1 MARPQRRK
9 MTFGLV
15 LAIVTALSG
24 LGLLVLSG
32 WFIAA
37 SAVAGATAASAP
49 AFSFAGPL
57 AGIRGFAVLRIGAR
71 YTERLVTHDATFR
84 FLAGLR
90 VWLFRAAIPLAP
102 ARLEEQR
109 GGDLLNRMTADVDS
123 LDAIY
128 LRVIV
133 PSVAAVVAVL
143 LIGGVLLWLDPP
155 AAVIVVALALLVGIV
170 LPLVMRRISAPA
182 GQAIAAATA
191 RLRTRIVEGVQGLA
205 ELKVYQADGRH
216 AEAVLAENETLMAA
230 QRHMARLSG
239 VSTALSGLAGQLGAA
254 AILALGVA
262 GVAAGVLPGPAV
274 VLMMVGAMALS
285 DALVPLP
292 LAFQNL
298 SCARAAARR
307 LLDFAG
313 LAPLVRDPEAP
324 APAPSSNALALSGVS
339 YRYRAGGRLAVQDI
353 DLVLSEG
360 QRVAVFGPSGS
371 GKSTLAALILRF
383 RDPDAG
389 IVTLGG
395 TDLRHLAQAEIWRR
409 IAYLSQR
416 SQIFAGTIRDN
427 LLIGAAAADDAGLA
441 EAIEAAGLTGWIAT
455 LPRGLDTWV
464 GEAGVQVSGGQARR
478 MALARCVLKDA
489 PILVL
494 DEPTEGLDRDTEAQ
508 IIDALAR
515 VTAGRTT
522 VVITHRPALLRL
534 ADSAVLMAAGR
545 IAVQG
550 VPADVLDAASPARP
564 KCHAAPRLR
573 SGWTPDVLDN
583 IGPLQATDG
592 RFKGHARPRS
602 RPKNAPAG
610 SGRHGLNLGVTQSR
624 AASDGATHRRAAA
637 GPTMGRQRDES

>member
-1 MARPQRRK
+1 MNRRDRPLLAILRLARPQRRK
-9 MTFGLV
+9 MALGLL
-15 LAIVTALSG
+15 LAVVTALAG

-37 SAVAGATAASAP
+37 SAVAGAAAATAVAFNFASP
-49 AFSFAGPL
+49 S
-57 AGIRGFAVLRIGAR
+57 AGIRGLAVLRTGSR
-71 YTERLVTHDATFR
+71 YAERLVTHDATFR

-123 LDAIY
+123 LDAVY

-133 PSVAAVVAVL
+133 PAVVAVVAVL
-143 LIGGVLLWLDPP
+143 LVGGVLLWLDPT
-155 AAVIVVALALLVGIV
+155 AAAIVVALALLVGLA
-170 LPLVMRRISAPA
+170 LPWAMGRIGAPA
-182 GQAIAAATA
+182 GRAIALATA

-205 ELKVYQADGRH
+205 ELKVYQADSRH
-216 AEAVLAENETLMAA
+216 AEAVLAENEELMAA
-230 QRHMARLSG
+230 QRRMARLSG
-239 VSTALSGLAGQLGAA
+239 VSTALSGLAGQLAA
-254 AILALGVA
+254 LAILALGVA
-262 GVAAGVLPGPAV
+262 GVAAGALPGPAV
-274 VLMMVGAMALS
+274 ALMMLGALALF

-298 SCARAAARR
+298 GRTRAAARR

-324 APAPSSNALALSGVS
+324 APAPAGNTITLSGVS
-339 YRYRAGGRLAVQDI
+339 YRYRAGDRPAVHDI
-353 DLVLSEG
+353 DLELPEG
-360 QRVAVFGPSGS
+360 QRLALVGPSGS

-389 IVTLGG
+389 TVALGG
-395 TDLRHLAQAEIWRR
+395 VELRRLPQAEIWRR

-427 LLIGAAAADDAGLA
+427 LLIGDPEAGDDRLAAAVD
-441 EAIEAAGLTGWIAT
+441 AAGLGAWVAA

-478 MALARCVLKDA
+478 IALARCILKDA

-494 DEPTEGLDRDTEAQ
+494 DEPTEGLDADTEAQ
-508 IIDALAR
+508 IIDALER
-515 VTAGRTT
+515 LTAGRTT
-522 VVITHRPALLRL
+522 LVITHRPALLRL
-534 ADSAVLMAAGR
+534 ADSAVLMAEGR

-550 VPADVLDAASPARP
+550 VPADILDAALPGRP
-564 KCHAAPRLR
+564 KRHAA
-573 SGWTPDVLDN
+573 V
-583 IGPLQATDG
+583 
-592 RFKGHARPRS
+592 
-602 RPKNAPAG
+602 
-610 SGRHGLNLGVTQSR
+610 
-624 AASDGATHRRAAA
+624 
-637 GPTMGRQRDES
+637 

>member
-1 MARPQRRK
+1 MDRRTDRPLLAILRLARPQRRK
-9 MTFGLV
+9 MAFGLL
-15 LAIVTALSG
+15 LAVVTALSG
-24 LGLLVLSG
+24 LSLLVLSG

-37 SAVAGATAASAP
+37 SAVAGAVAATAIAFNFASP
-49 AFSFAGPL
+49 S
-57 AGIRGFAVLRIGAR
+57 AGIRGLAVLRTGSR
-71 YTERLVTHDATFR
+71 YAERLVTHDATFR

-133 PSVAAVVAVL
+133 PAVVAVL
-143 LIGGVLLWLDPP
+143 AVLLVGGVLLWLDP
-155 AAVIVVALALLVGIV
+155 AAAAIVVALALLVGLV
-170 LPLVMRRISAPA
+170 LPWAMQRIGAPA
-182 GQAIAAATA
+182 GKAIALATA

-239 VSTALSGLAGQLGAA
+239 VSTALSGLAGHLAA
-254 AILALGVA
+254 LAILALGVA

-274 VLMMVGAMALS
+274 ALMMLGALALF

-298 SCARAAARR
+298 GRTRAAARR

-313 LAPLVRDPEAP
+313 LAPLVRDPEGPAAAP
-324 APAPSSNALALSGVS
+324 AGNAIALAGVS
-339 YRYRAGGRLAVQDI
+339 YRYRPGDRPALQDI
-353 DLVLSEG
+353 DLELPEG
-360 QRVAVFGPSGS
+360 QRIAVIGPSGS
-371 GKSTLAALILRF
+371 GKSTLTALLLRF
-383 RDPDAG
+383 RDPDEG
-389 IVTLGG
+389 SVTIGG
-395 TDLRHLAQAEIWRR
+395 VDLRRLPQAELWRR
-409 IAYLSQR
+409 VAYLSQR

-427 LLIGAAAADDAGLA
+427 LLIGDPEAGDDRLAAAV
-441 EAIEAAGLTGWIAT
+441 EAAGLSGWVEA

-478 MALARCVLKDA
+478 IALARCILKDA

-494 DEPTEGLDRDTEAQ
+494 DEPTEGLDADTEAQ
-508 IIDALAR
+508 VIDALER
-515 VTAGRTT
+515 LTAGRTT
-522 VVITHRPALLRL
+522 LVITHRPALLRL
-534 ADSAVLMAAGR
+534 ADSAVLMAEGR

-550 VPADVLDAASPARP
+550 VPAEVLDAALPARA
-564 KCHAAPRLR
+564 KRHAA
-573 SGWTPDVLDN
+573 V
-583 IGPLQATDG
+583 
-592 RFKGHARPRS
+592 
-602 RPKNAPAG
+602 
-610 SGRHGLNLGVTQSR
+610 
-624 AASDGATHRRAAA
+624 
-637 GPTMGRQRDES
+637 

>member
-1 MARPQRRK
+1 MDRPDRPLLAILRLARPQRRK
-9 MTFGLV
+9 MAFGLL

-37 SAVAGATAASAP
+37 SAVAGAVAATAVAFNFASP
-49 AFSFAGPL
+49 S
-57 AGIRGFAVLRIGAR
+57 AGIRGLAVLRTGSR
-71 YTERLVTHDATFR
+71 YAERLVTHDATFR

-123 LDAIY
+123 LDAVY

-133 PSVAAVVAVL
+133 PAVVAVL
-143 LIGGVLLWLDPP
+143 AVLLVGGVLLWLDP
-155 AAVIVVALALLVGIV
+155 AAAAIVVALALLVGLV
-170 LPLVMRRISAPA
+170 LPWTMQRIGAPA
-182 GQAIAAATA
+182 GKAIALATA

-216 AEAVLAENETLMAA
+216 AEAVLAENEELMAA

-239 VSTALSGLAGQLGAA
+239 VSTALSGLAGQVAA
-254 AILALGVA
+254 LAILALGVA

-274 VLMMVGAMALS
+274 ALMMLGALALF

-298 SCARAAARR
+298 GRTRAAASR
-307 LLDFAG
+307 LLDFAR

-324 APAPSSNALALSGVS
+324 APAPAGNGITLSGVS
-339 YRYRAGGRLAVQDI
+339 YRYRVDDRPAVRDV
-353 DLVLSEG
+353 DLELPEG
-360 QRVAVFGPSGS
+360 QRIALVGPSGS
-371 GKSTLAALILRF
+371 GKSTLTALILRF

-389 IVTLGG
+389 TVTLGG
-395 TDLRHLAQAEIWRR
+395 VDVRRLPQAEIWRR

-427 LLIGAAAADDAGLA
+427 LLIGDPEAGDDRLAAAV
-441 EAIEAAGLTGWIAT
+441 EAAGLSAWAES

-478 MALARCVLKDA
+478 IALARCILKDA

-494 DEPTEGLDRDTEAQ
+494 DEPTEGLDADTEAQ
-508 IIDALAR
+508 VIEALER
-515 VTAGRTT
+515 LTAGRTT
-522 VVITHRPALLRL
+522 LVITHRPALLRL
-534 ADSAVLMAAGR
+534 ADTAVLMAEGR

-550 VPADVLDAASPARP
+550 VPADILDAALPGPP
-564 KCHAAPRLR
+564 KRHAA
-573 SGWTPDVLDN
+573 V
-583 IGPLQATDG
+583 
-592 RFKGHARPRS
+592 
-602 RPKNAPAG
+602 
-610 SGRHGLNLGVTQSR
+610 
-624 AASDGATHRRAAA
+624 
-637 GPTMGRQRDES
+637 

>member
-133 PSVAAVVAVL
+133 PSVVAVVAVL

-239 VSTALSGLAGQLGAA
+239 VSAELAHAIATSTCDQVRGAEE
-254 AILALGVA
+254 VA
-262 GVAAGVLPGPAV
+262 GAMQSIAAVAV
-274 VLMMVGAMALS
+274 
-285 DALVPLP
+285 
-292 LAFQNL
+292 QTEQ
-298 SCARAAARR
+298 
-307 LLDFAG
+307 AG
-313 LAPLVRDPEAP
+313 L
-324 APAPSSNALALSGVS
+324 
-339 YRYRAGGRLAVQDI
+339 
-353 DLVLSEG
+353 
-360 QRVAVFGPSGS
+360 
-371 GKSTLAALILRF
+371 
-383 RDPDAG
+383 
-389 IVTLGG
+389 
-395 TDLRHLAQAEIWRR
+395 
-409 IAYLSQR
+409 
-416 SQIFAGTIRDN
+416 
-427 LLIGAAAADDAGLA
+427 
-441 EAIEAAGLTGWIAT
+441 
-455 LPRGLDTWV
+455 
-464 GEAGVQVSGGQARR
+464 QARR
-478 MALARCVLKDA
+478 TVDDLVKVADELTRTLARF
-489 PILVL
+489 
-494 DEPTEGLDRDTEAQ
+494 
-508 IIDALAR
+508 
-515 VTAGRTT
+515 
-522 VVITHRPALLRL
+522 RL
-534 ADSAVLMAAGR
+534 ATA
-545 IAVQG
+545 
-550 VPADVLDAASPARP
+550 
-564 KCHAAPRLR
+564 
-573 SGWTPDVLDN
+573 
-583 IGPLQATDG
+583 
-592 RFKGHARPRS
+592 
-602 RPKNAPAG
+602 
-610 SGRHGLNLGVTQSR
+610 
-624 AASDGATHRRAAA
+624 
-637 GPTMGRQRDES
+637 

>member
-1 MARPQRRK
+1 MDRRDRPLLAILRLARPQRRK
-9 MTFGLV
+9 MALGLL

-37 SAVAGATAASAP
+37 SAVAGAAVATAA
-49 AFSFAGPL
+49 AFNFASPS
-57 AGIRGFAVLRIGAR
+57 AGIRGLAVLRTGSR
-71 YTERLVTHDATFR
+71 YAERLVTHDATFR

-133 PSVAAVVAVL
+133 PAVVAVL
-143 LIGGVLLWLDPP
+143 AVLLVGGVLLWLDP
-155 AAVIVVALALLVGIV
+155 AAAGIVVALALLVGLA
-170 LPLVMRRISAPA
+170 LPWAMQRIGAPA
-182 GQAIAAATA
+182 GKAIALATA

-216 AEAVLAENETLMAA
+216 ADAVLAENETLMVA
-230 QRHMARLSG
+230 QRHMAQLSG
-239 VSTALSGLAGQLGAA
+239 VSTALSGLAGHLAA
-254 AILALGVA
+254 LAILALGVA

-274 VLMMVGAMALS
+274 ALMMLGALALF

-298 SCARAAARR
+298 GRTRAAARR

-324 APAPSSNALALSGVS
+324 APAPAGNTIVLSGVS
-339 YRYRAGGRLAVQDI
+339 YRYRPGDRPALQDI
-353 DLVLSEG
+353 DLELPEG
-360 QRVAVFGPSGS
+360 QRIAVIGPSGS
-371 GKSTLAALILRF
+371 GKSTLTALILRF
-383 RDPDAG
+383 RDADAG
-389 IVTLGG
+389 SITIGG
-395 TDLRHLAQAEIWRR
+395 VDLRRLPQAEIWRR

-427 LLIGAAAADDAGLA
+427 LLIGDPDASDDRVAAAV
-441 EAIEAAGLTGWIAT
+441 EAAGLSGWVEA

-478 MALARCVLKDA
+478 IALARCILKDA

-494 DEPTEGLDRDTEAQ
+494 DEPTEGLDAETEAQ
-508 IIDALAR
+508 VIEALER
-515 VTAGRTT
+515 LTAGRTT
-522 VVITHRPALLRL
+522 LVITHRPALLRL
-534 ADSAVLMAAGR
+534 ADTAVLMAEGR

-550 VPADVLDAASPARP
+550 VPAEVLDAASPNRAKR
-564 KCHAAPRLR
+564 HAA
-573 SGWTPDVLDN
+573 V
-583 IGPLQATDG
+583 
-592 RFKGHARPRS
+592 
-602 RPKNAPAG
+602 
-610 SGRHGLNLGVTQSR
+610 
-624 AASDGATHRRAAA
+624 
-637 GPTMGRQRDES
+637 

>member
-1 MARPQRRK
+1 MDRPDRPLLAILRLARPQRRK
-9 MTFGLV
+9 MAFGLL

-37 SAVAGATAASAP
+37 SAVAGAAAATAVAFNFASP
-49 AFSFAGPL
+49 S
-57 AGIRGFAVLRIGAR
+57 AGIRGLAVLRTGSR
-71 YTERLVTHDATFR
+71 YAERLVTHDATFR

-123 LDAIY
+123 LDAVY

-133 PSVAAVVAVL
+133 PAVVAVL
-143 LIGGVLLWLDPP
+143 AVLLVGGVLLWLDP
-155 AAVIVVALALLVGIV
+155 AAAAIVVALALLVGLV
-170 LPLVMRRISAPA
+170 LPWAMQRIGAPA
-182 GQAIAAATA
+182 GKAIALATA

-216 AEAVLAENETLMAA
+216 AEAVLAENEELMAA

-239 VSTALSGLAGQLGAA
+239 VSTALSGLAGQVAA
-254 AILALGVA
+254 LAILALGVA

-274 VLMMVGAMALS
+274 ALMMLGALALF

-298 SCARAAARR
+298 GRTRAAARR
-307 LLDFAG
+307 LLDFAR

-324 APAPSSNALALSGVS
+324 APAPAGNGITLSGVS
-339 YRYRAGGRLAVQDI
+339 YRYRVDDRPAVRDV
-353 DLVLSEG
+353 DLELPEG
-360 QRVAVFGPSGS
+360 QRIALVGPSGS
-371 GKSTLAALILRF
+371 GKSTLTALILRF

-389 IVTLGG
+389 TVTLGG
-395 TDLRHLAQAEIWRR
+395 VDVRRLPQAEIWRR

-427 LLIGAAAADDAGLA
+427 LLIGDPEAGDDRLAAAV
-441 EAIEAAGLTGWIAT
+441 EAAGLSAWAES

-478 MALARCVLKDA
+478 IALARCILKDA

-494 DEPTEGLDRDTEAQ
+494 DEPTEGLDADTEAQ
-508 IIDALAR
+508 VIEALER
-515 VTAGRTT
+515 LTAGRTT
-522 VVITHRPALLRL
+522 LVITHRPALLRL
-534 ADSAVLMAAGR
+534 ADTAVLMAEGR

-550 VPADVLDAASPARP
+550 VPADILDAALPGPP
-564 KCHAAPRLR
+564 KRHAA
-573 SGWTPDVLDN
+573 V
-583 IGPLQATDG
+583 
-592 RFKGHARPRS
+592 
-602 RPKNAPAG
+602 
-610 SGRHGLNLGVTQSR
+610 
-624 AASDGATHRRAAA
+624 
-637 GPTMGRQRDES
+637 

>member
-1 MARPQRRK
+1 MDRRNDRPLLAILRLARPQRRK
-9 MTFGLV
+9 MAFGLL

-37 SAVAGATAASAP
+37 SAVAGAVAATAVAFNFASP
-49 AFSFAGPL
+49 S
-57 AGIRGFAVLRIGAR
+57 AGIRGLAVLRTGSR
-71 YTERLVTHDATFR
+71 YAERLVTHDATFR

-123 LDAIY
+123 LDAVY

-133 PSVAAVVAVL
+133 PAVVAVL
-143 LIGGVLLWLDPP
+143 AVLLVGGVLLWLDP
-155 AAVIVVALALLVGIV
+155 AAAAIVVALALLVGV
-170 LPLVMRRISAPA
+170 ALPWAMQRIGAPA
-182 GQAIAAATA
+182 GKAIALATA

-216 AEAVLAENETLMAA
+216 AEAVLAENEALMTA
-230 QRHMARLSG
+230 QRRMARLSG
-239 VSTALSGLAGQLGAA
+239 VSTALSGLAGQLAA
-254 AILALGVA
+254 LAILALGVA
-262 GVAAGVLPGPAV
+262 GVAAGALPGPAV
-274 VLMMVGAMALS
+274 ALMMLGALALF

-298 SCARAAARR
+298 GRTRAAARR
-307 LLDFAG
+307 LLDFTG

-324 APAPSSNALALSGVS
+324 APAPAGNGIVLSGVS
-339 YRYRAGGRLAVQDI
+339 YRYRPGDRPALHDI
-353 DLVLSEG
+353 DLELPEG
-360 QRVAVFGPSGS
+360 RRIALVGPSGS

-389 IVTLGG
+389 TVTLGG
-395 TDLRHLAQAEIWRR
+395 VELRRLPQAEIWRR

-427 LLIGAAAADDAGLA
+427 LLIGDPEVGDDRLAAAV
-441 EAIEAAGLTGWIAT
+441 EAAGLSAWAES

-478 MALARCVLKDA
+478 IALARCILKDA

-494 DEPTEGLDRDTEAQ
+494 DEPTEGLDADTEAQ
-508 IIDALAR
+508 VIEALER
-515 VTAGRTT
+515 LTAGRTT
-522 VVITHRPALLRL
+522 LVITHRPALLRL
-534 ADSAVLMAAGR
+534 ADTAVLMAEGR

-550 VPADVLDAASPARP
+550 VPAEILDAALPGRP
-564 KCHAAPRLR
+564 KRHA
-573 SGWTPDVLDN
+573 TV
-583 IGPLQATDG
+583 
-592 RFKGHARPRS
+592 
-602 RPKNAPAG
+602 
-610 SGRHGLNLGVTQSR
+610 
-624 AASDGATHRRAAA
+624 
-637 GPTMGRQRDES
+637 

>member
-1 MARPQRRK
+1 MDHRDRPLLAILRLARPQRRK
-9 MTFGLV
+9 MAFGLL

-24 LGLLVLSG
+24 LSLLVLSG

-37 SAVAGATAASAP
+37 SAVAGAAVATAA
-49 AFSFAGPL
+49 AFNFASPS
-57 AGIRGFAVLRIGAR
+57 AGIRGLAVLRTGSR
-71 YTERLVTHDATFR
+71 YAERLVTHDATFR

-123 LDAIY
+123 LDAVY

-133 PSVAAVVAVL
+133 PAVVAVL
-143 LIGGVLLWLDPP
+143 AVLLVGGVLLWLDP
-155 AAVIVVALALLVGIV
+155 AAAAIVVALALLVGIA
-170 LPLVMRRISAPA
+170 LPWAMQRIGAPA
-182 GQAIAAATA
+182 GKTIALATA

-216 AEAVLAENETLMAA
+216 TEAVLAENEMLMAA

-239 VSTALSGLAGQLGAA
+239 ISTALSGLAGQLAGL

-274 VLMMVGAMALS
+274 ALMMLGALALF

-298 SCARAAARR
+298 GRTRAAARR
-307 LLDFAG
+307 LLDFAN
-313 LAPLVRDPEAP
+313 LAPLVRDPETPAP
-324 APAPSSNALALSGVS
+324 APAGNSIVLSGVS
-339 YRYRAGGRLAVQDI
+339 YRYRPGDRPALHEIDLEVPEGGRIA
-353 DLVLSEG
+353 LV
-360 QRVAVFGPSGS
+360 GPSGS

-389 IVTLGG
+389 IITLGG
-395 TDLRHLAQAEIWRR
+395 VELRRLPQAEIWRR
-409 IAYLSQR
+409 VAYLSQR

-427 LLIGAAAADDAGLA
+427 LLIGDPEAGDDRLAAAV
-441 EAIEAAGLTGWIAT
+441 EAAGLSVWVES

-478 MALARCVLKDA
+478 IALARCILKDA

-494 DEPTEGLDRDTEAQ
+494 DEPTEGLDGDTEAQ
-508 IIDALAR
+508 VIEALER
-515 VTAGRTT
+515 LTAGRTT
-522 VVITHRPALLRL
+522 LVITHRPALLRL
-534 ADSAVLMAAGR
+534 ADSAVLMAEGR

-550 VPADVLDAASPARP
+550 VPAEILDAALPGRAKR
-564 KCHAAPRLR
+564 HAA
-573 SGWTPDVLDN
+573 V
-583 IGPLQATDG
+583 
-592 RFKGHARPRS
+592 
-602 RPKNAPAG
+602 
-610 SGRHGLNLGVTQSR
+610 
-624 AASDGATHRRAAA
+624 
-637 GPTMGRQRDES
+637 

>member
-1 MARPQRRK
+1 MDRRTDRPLLAILRLARPQRRK
-9 MTFGLV
+9 MAFGLL

-37 SAVAGATAASAP
+37 SAVAGAAAATAA
-49 AFSFAGPL
+49 AFNFASPS
-57 AGIRGFAVLRIGAR
+57 AGIRGLAVLRTGSR
-71 YTERLVTHDATFR
+71 YAERLVTHDATFR

-133 PSVAAVVAVL
+133 PAVVAVL
-143 LIGGVLLWLDPP
+143 AVLLVGGVLLWLDPP
-155 AAVIVVALALLVGIV
+155 AAAIVVALALLVGLA
-170 LPLVMRRISAPA
+170 LPWAMQRIGAPA
-182 GQAIAAATA
+182 GKAIALATA

-216 AEAVLAENETLMAA
+216 ADSVLAENETLMAA
-230 QRHMARLSG
+230 QRRMARLSG
-239 VSTALSGLAGQLGAA
+239 ISTALSGLAGHLAA
-254 AILALGVA
+254 LAILALGVA

-274 VLMMVGAMALS
+274 ALMMLGALALF

-298 SCARAAARR
+298 GRTRAAARR

-324 APAPSSNALALSGVS
+324 AADPAGNTIALAGVS
-339 YRYRAGGRLAVQDI
+339 YRYRPGDRPALQDI
-353 DLVLSEG
+353 DLELPEG
-360 QRVAVFGPSGS
+360 QRIAVIGPSGS
-371 GKSTLAALILRF
+371 GKSTLTALILRF
-383 RDPDAG
+383 RDPDEG
-389 IVTLGG
+389 TVTIGG
-395 TDLRHLAQAEIWRR
+395 VDLRRLPQAELWRR
-409 IAYLSQR
+409 VAYLSQR

-427 LLIGAAAADDAGLA
+427 LLIGDPEAGDDQLAAAV
-441 EAIEAAGLTGWIAT
+441 EAAGLSGWVEA

-478 MALARCVLKDA
+478 IALARCILKDA

-494 DEPTEGLDRDTEAQ
+494 DEPTEGLDAETEAQ
-508 IIDALAR
+508 VIEALER
-515 VTAGRTT
+515 LTAGRTT
-522 VVITHRPALLRL
+522 LVITHRPALLRL
-534 ADSAVLMAAGR
+534 ADTAVLMAEGR

-550 VPADVLDAASPARP
+550 VPAEVLDAASPTRTRR
-564 KCHAAPRLR
+564 HAA
-573 SGWTPDVLDN
+573 V
-583 IGPLQATDG
+583 
-592 RFKGHARPRS
+592 
-602 RPKNAPAG
+602 
-610 SGRHGLNLGVTQSR
+610 
-624 AASDGATHRRAAA
+624 
-637 GPTMGRQRDES
+637 